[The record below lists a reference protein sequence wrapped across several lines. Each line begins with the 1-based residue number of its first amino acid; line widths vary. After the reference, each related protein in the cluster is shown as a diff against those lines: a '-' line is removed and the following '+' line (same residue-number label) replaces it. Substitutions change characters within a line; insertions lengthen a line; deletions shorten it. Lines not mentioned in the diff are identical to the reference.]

1 MSKILSISIAA
12 YNVETYI
19 RNTLDSLIDP
29 EIIDDIEV
37 FVVDDG
43 GKDGTLDIVKEYSDK
58 YPGSV
63 FGVHKENGGYGS
75 VINKSV
81 ELATGKYFKQLDG
94 DDWFDTENLKK
105 LVALLKTIDTDAVYT
120 QTNEVYEGT
129 DKIVNSDLFA
139 NLEEGKHSFS
149 DADFQKPISMHST
162 TVKTKILK
170 DMKLSITEHCFY
182 TDVEYVNFP
191 LPYLKSFY
199 VCHFPVYMYR
209 LGREGQS
216 VSPEGIKKH
225 YKEHEKVFFHIADV
239 YNSLKDKNK
248 KKLLMLRLRK
258 EVASQ
263 CKYYCMLDRSAE
275 NKKQLKE
282 FVNRVE
288 EVCPRALSEAKKY
301 SRFVK
306 LLCGSK
312 FMLYPFMKKFM

>member
-12 YNVETYI
+12 YNVENYI

-29 EIIDDIEV
+29 DIIDDIEI

-75 VINKSV
+75 VINKSA

-105 LVALLKTIDTDAVYT
+105 LVDLLKTIDTDAVYT

-139 NLEEGKHSFS
+139 NLKEGEHSFS
-149 DADFQKPISMHST
+149 DAEFRKPISMHST
-162 TVKTKILK
+162 TVRTQILK
-170 DMKLSITEHCFY
+170 DMKLNITEHCFY

-191 LPYLKSFY
+191 LPYLKTFY

-263 CKYYCMLDRSAE
+263 CKYYCMLIE
-275 NKKQLKE
+275 
-282 FVNRVE
+282 
-288 EVCPRALSEAKKY
+288 ALRTKNS
-301 SRFVK
+301 SRP
-306 LLCGSK
+306 L
-312 FMLYPFMKKFM
+312 